1 MGASGGSSVAPGP
14 GAIAVPSPDPAA
26 APGSAPALPSSPSA
40 GAPGSPPRSA
50 SAASGPPA
58 VCGLRFF
65 LPMQRAPS
73 RRFAALSTA
82 QCYAHAMS
90 NDSPRAGTGPRPLQG
105 KRALGTGAA
114 VRVGRAIALAFARA
128 GADVAVHY
136 RGSSAAARQTADE
149 IRALG
154 VRAALVQADQALPGE
169 PERMVAEAAHALGG
183 LDLVALSAAAF
194 EKVPATDLDR
204 ARFEAMLAVNL
215 TGPFLIARAAHPH
228 LRASRGAIVSV
239 LDLCG
244 TSQVWKG
251 YAHYAAAK
259 AGLAALT
266 RLLALEW
273 APEVRVNGVAPGT
286 VNPADLARLKRIPL
300 ERIGTP
306 EEVAQA
312 VLFLASQPF

>member
-1 MGASGGSSVAPGP
+1 
-14 GAIAVPSPDPAA
+14 
-26 APGSAPALPSSPSA
+26 
-40 GAPGSPPRSA
+40 
-50 SAASGPPA
+50 
-58 VCGLRFF
+58 
-65 LPMQRAPS
+65 
-73 RRFAALSTA
+73 
-82 QCYAHAMS
+82 MS
-90 NDSPRAGTGPRPLQG
+90 NDSPRAGAGPRPLQG
-105 KRALGTGAA
+105 KRALVTGAA
-114 VRVGRAIALAFARA
+114 VRVGRAIALAFAAA

-136 RGSSAAARQTADE
+136 RGSSAAARQTAEE

-169 PERMVAEAAHALGG
+169 PERLVAEAAHALGG
-183 LDLVALSAAAF
+183 LDLVALSAATF

-215 TGPFLIARAAHPH
+215 TGPFLIARAAYPH
-228 LRASRGAIVSV
+228 LRASRGTIVSV

-273 APEVRVNGVAPGT
+273 APEVRVNGIAPGT
-286 VNPADLARLKRIPL
+286 AVAPADTTPDEHERLIRRIPL
-300 ERIGTP
+300 GREGSP
-306 EEVAQA
+306 EDVAQA
-312 VLFLASQPF
+312 AVFLASAPFITGQILAVDGGRSINP